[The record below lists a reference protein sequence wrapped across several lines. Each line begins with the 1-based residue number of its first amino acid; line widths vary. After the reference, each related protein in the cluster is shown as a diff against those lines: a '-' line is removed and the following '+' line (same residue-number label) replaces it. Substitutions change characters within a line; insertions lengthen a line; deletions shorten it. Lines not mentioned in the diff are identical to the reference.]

1 MWSNAPIV
9 PPVHAPAPQ
18 RSLDDMGAPLSD
30 VTFCVIDLE
39 TTGGSPEHSRI
50 TEIGAVTYRGGERLG
65 TLQTFVNP
73 QCEIPPAITVLT
85 GITQSMVVG
94 APTIDELLPT
104 LLEFIGDA
112 VVVAHNARFDVGFI
126 NAALVRDD
134 RDELA
139 NQVLDTV
146 PLARRLL
153 RGQVPD
159 CKLGTL
165 ATRLRLAH
173 RPCHR
178 ALDDALATGDL
189 LHFLIERASGYG
201 VTGLDDLAML
211 TRLDQHPQA
220 AKLRLTERLPRLPG
234 VYLFVGDGGT
244 VLYVGKSTNIR
255 ARVRS
260 YFGTGETRRKVHAML
275 RQVRDVRYIATPDPL
290 TAEVYESRLI
300 ARLLPQYNRTG
311 TRADSYR
318 YLRLANER
326 GRLRAVNTRKTGGDG
341 AYLGPISSRRMAES
355 VADAVASVLPRFD
368 ESSDPS
374 ADVDAALAALADDPG
389 SIAAAIERR
398 MTALSAEQRFEDAAL
413 ARDRLRA
420 FVLTVSRRQLA
431 DQLRA
436 AGRLHVESGGVHYL
450 LDHGVLTSVRRD
462 GELFS
467 PSATSTAGD
476 DLLALVNP
484 PEPPCDLSLPPPTAC
499 FDELLLVARHLGAH
513 GAVVHSATGDWS
525 SRLESSRRALLAEV
539 PNGWD

>member
-1 MWSNAPIV
+1 
-9 PPVHAPAPQ
+9 
-18 RSLDDMGAPLSD
+18 
-30 VTFCVIDLE
+30 
-39 TTGGSPEHSRI
+39 
-50 TEIGAVTYRGGERLG
+50 
-65 TLQTFVNP
+65 
-73 QCEIPPAITVLT
+73 
-85 GITQSMVVG
+85 
-94 APTIDELLPT
+94 
-104 LLEFIGDA
+104 
-112 VVVAHNARFDVGFI
+112 
-126 NAALVRDD
+126 
-134 RDELA
+134 
-139 NQVLDTV
+139 
-146 PLARRLL
+146 
-153 RGQVPD
+153 
-159 CKLGTL
+159 
-165 ATRLRLAH
+165 
-173 RPCHR
+173 
-178 ALDDALATGDL
+178 
-189 LHFLIERASGYG
+189 
-201 VTGLDDLAML
+201 
-211 TRLDQHPQA
+211 
-220 AKLRLTERLPRLPG
+220 
-234 VYLFVGDGGT
+234 
-244 VLYVGKSTNIR
+244 
-255 ARVRS
+255 VRS

-420 FVLTVSRRQLA
+420 FVLTVSRRRLA

-539 PNGWD
+539 PNGRD